1 MITESKFNIAK
12 KLLAESD
19 GKRMQGAKYHLIN
32 GVSQSAAAAEFGV
45 SRQAV
50 SKAAAVIQ
58 AAYTKAVK
66 IQELI
71 SNNGGTDT
79 ELPASVKYQLG
90 VMLIQNNNKR
100 SLGLKA
106 AWLVLVKNWTFK
118 DAAKEY
124 SISATTLHKAVN
136 KVVDN
141 YNRAIEISEM
151 MENHQ

>member
-1 MITESKFNIAK
+1 MITETKFNIAT

-19 GKRMQGAKYHLIN
+19 GKRMQGAKYHLVN

-50 SKAAAVIQ
+50 SKAAAIIK
-58 AAYTKAVK
+58 AAYIKAVN
-66 IQELI
+66 IHELI
-71 SNNGGTDT
+71 SNNGGPGN
-79 ELPASVKYQLG
+79 ELPASVKYKLG
-90 VMLIQNNNKR
+90 VMLIQNNNNS

-124 SISATTLHKAVN
+124 SISPTTLHKAVN
-136 KVVDN
+136 KVVEN
-141 YNRAIEISEM
+141 YNRAIEINEM
-151 MENHQ
+151 MERYK